1 MYGVILGDIIGS
13 RFEFMATGEKDVLFF
28 HPACT
33 FTDDTVCSSAVAA
46 STLVILDNLKVHQQ
60 MQKNYPEQ
68 YVQEQP
74 HSANEWDFLLKI
86 YAKSLR
92 QLVHEYP
99 MAGYGKQFMQWAH
112 DVESLPYES
121 LGNGCLMRVAP
132 IALLA
137 HSLEQAKW
145 FAKAC
150 TSVTHNHPEALKS
163 VDNYLDIFWFI
174 REYQTTNT
182 TTNSDS
188 ENNDLWLPTFKDA
201 LKNKIHTL
209 GLDVKSVEQYRS
221 IGGFHVLAPD
231 TLVRSLACVLE
242 ATNYEEAMGN
252 ALYIASDTDTTAAI
266 AGALAEMIFG
276 VSIDSLDKSID
287 YFNHKSIQLM
297 KNVAQA
303 YRYVYKNEVSQN
315 TQNTEEH
322 KGNTVISPSSWGNLA
337 WNNLFSD
344 KKRQWNDKLIALEMV
359 DMTAQWDPLALPE
372 DDDEYYSE
380 ADMAL
385 KKSNQNTFIQML
397 RKMGVIR

>member
-33 FTDDTVCSSAVAA
+33 FTDDTVCACAVAA

-99 MAGYGKQFMQWAH
+99 MAGYGKQFMNWAH
-112 DVESLPYES
+112 NVETLPYES

-174 REYQTTNT
+174 REYQTTMT
-182 TTNSDS
+182 SD
-188 ENNDLWLPTFKDA
+188 NANDDLWLQVFKDA
-201 LKNKIHTL
+201 LKNKISIL
-209 GLDVKSVEQYRS
+209 GLDVQSVEQYRS

-242 ATNYEEAMGN
+242 ATNYEEAIGN

-276 VSIDSLDKSID
+276 LSIDSLDKSIE

-297 KNVAQA
+297 KNMAQA
-303 YRYVYKNEVSQN
+303 YRYTYQNEKVQHLEDIKDN
-315 TQNTEEH
+315 TLSH
-322 KGNTVISPSSWGNLA
+322 YSWGNLA

-344 KKRQWNDKLIALEMV
+344 KKREWNDKLIALEMV

-385 KKSNQNTFIQML
+385 KKSNQNAFIQML